1 VVGRSKNSSHVDP
14 VGPPL
19 GGAPVT
25 VRENPQEQRDKSA
38 IVHIQSILV
47 LARIKRNIFRTLL
60 IAALIL
66 LYILARMRW
75 HTGFQSAPLRIPNWN
90 PVQSSDRQNE

>member
-1 VVGRSKNSSHVDP
+1 VVGRGEDSSRVDP

-25 VRENPQEQRDKSA
+25 VRENLQEQRDKSA
-38 IVHIQSILV
+38 IVYIQSILI
-47 LARIKRNIFRTLL
+47 LACIKRNIFRTLI

-66 LYILARMRW
+66 GY
-75 HTGFQSAPLRIPNWN
+75 FFRII
-90 PVQSSDRQNE
+90 R